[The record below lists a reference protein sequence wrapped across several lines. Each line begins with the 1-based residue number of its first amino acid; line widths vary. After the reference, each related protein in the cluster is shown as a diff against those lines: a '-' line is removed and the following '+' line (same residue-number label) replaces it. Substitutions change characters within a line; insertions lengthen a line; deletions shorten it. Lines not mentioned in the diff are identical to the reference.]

1 MQEIESLFEKS
12 KAALGEKKAKSLWLA
27 YTSETDLHKRREIE
41 GFLHNL
47 LAKRL
52 DETFQKKRIILESPP
67 STVPGSYKL
76 GRIVSGDKEII
87 DFGLSDS
94 QLNQHVGIWGMTG
107 SGKTNIVHLIV
118 SNLINSDKNF
128 LIFDWKRN
136 FRDLLEQ
143 KQNNL
148 RVYTVGRT
156 ISPFHW
162 NPLIPPP
169 DTDPSVWLKQ
179 FIEVCQ
185 HALFLGHGVE
195 RLLQKV
201 FDQLYQKYDIYSGQ
215 AETYPTLE
223 EAQETLDNY
232 KTRGREAQWLDSTKR
247 AIGALCFGG
256 IGEVLN
262 IRTNSELD
270 LNQDI
275 VFELDSL
282 TDSEKTFFTEI
293 ILLWIY
299 HKRLAEPERDQ
310 LKHVVVVEEAH
321 HVLSKEKQ
329 RIIGKETVT
338 DMILRQ
344 IRELGEGIIV
354 IDQQPSLITP
364 TALANTHTHMAMK
377 IFYPDDV
384 YLTTK
389 LLNLNSEDS
398 DYLRMLQ
405 TGFGIVKVPD
415 WHKPFLAKFDFH
427 PIQKGL
433 ITDEKLEWGFYE
445 CFSIE
450 QGYEKLRR
458 KLEKVAREFLSLAKE
473 GFYEDE
479 EELKDLEFRFLM
491 DVAQYPFSGISDR
504 YARLKLSPNHGN
516 KIKNSLLKK
525 GLVDQE
531 GFSNLKGQ
539 IKLLMPTEKAV
550 QILEKRGISLKII
563 PKNLSLEH
571 EYWKFKVKEYVES
584 KDYEVKVEEQL
595 NNGHKVDLVAEKDGR
610 RIAIEIET
618 GKSDSVNN
626 VLKDLEDGFDSVISL
641 ALKYSVMS
649 KLRAELDSVGAF
661 KDARLKLI
669 YVGDILDN
677 KKSGLL

>member
-1 MQEIESLFEKS
+1 MERIESLFQKS
-12 KAALGEKKAKSLWLA
+12 KSVLGEKRAKSLWLA
-27 YTSETDLHKRREIE
+27 YTSETDLNKRREIE
-41 GFLHNL
+41 GFLYGL

-52 DETFQKKRIILESPP
+52 DETFQKKKIILEPP
-67 STVPGSYKL
+67 PETISGPYKIGTV
-76 GRIVSGDKEII
+76 ISGDKEIS
-87 DFGLSDS
+87 DFELSDR
-94 QLNQHVGIWGMTG
+94 QLNQHIGIWGMTG

-118 SNLINSDKNF
+118 SSLIKSDKSF

-169 DTDPSVWLKQ
+169 GTDPSVWLKQ

-201 FDQLYQKYDIYSGQ
+201 FDQLYQKYDVYSGHP
-215 AETYPTLE
+215 EYYPTLE
-223 EAQETLDNY
+223 EAQEILDNY
-232 KTRGREAQWLDSTKR
+232 RTRGREAQWLDSTKR
-247 AIGALCFGG
+247 AVGALCFGG

-262 IRTNSELD
+262 VRTNSELA
-270 LNQDI
+270 LNQNI

-299 HKRLAEPERDQ
+299 HKRLTEPVRDQ
-310 LKHVVVVEEAH
+310 LKHVVIVEEAH
-321 HVLSKEKQ
+321 HVLSYEKQ
-329 RIIGKETVT
+329 RITGKETIT

-377 IFYPDDV
+377 MFYPDDV

-405 TGFGIVKVPD
+405 TGFGIVKVPE
-415 WHKPFLAKFDFH
+415 WHKPFLAKFDFY

-433 ITDEKLEWGFYE
+433 ITDQELEKRLYDAV
-445 CFSIE
+445 SIE
-450 QGYEKLRR
+450 IGYEELR
-458 KLEKVAREFLSLAKE
+458 KEF
-473 GFYEDE
+473 DRVIM
-479 EELKDLEFRFLM
+479 EFRSTVNTEQVEESLSPKEWRLLA
-491 DVAQYPFSGISDR
+491 DVAKYPFSGMVERYHRLGLNAYQGNKAKQGLIQKNLAIDESISGPTGQ
-504 YARLKLSPNHGN
+504 LKLLALTKAGIAKFRENGTDPKS
-516 KIKNSLLKK
+516 IKSNS
-525 GLVDQE
+525 
-531 GFSNLKGQ
+531 
-539 IKLLMPTEKAV
+539 
-550 QILEKRGISLKII
+550 
-563 PKNLSLEH
+563 SLEH
-571 EYWKFKVKEYVES
+571 EYWKHVVKNHLQGKGYVVQ
-584 KDYEVKVEEQL
+584 DEVSL
-595 NNGHKVDLVAEKDGR
+595 HNGHAVDLVAEIDSK

-641 ALKYSVMS
+641 ALKNSVLN
-649 KLRAELDSVGAF
+649 KLRAELDSFGAF
-661 KDARLKLI
+661 KDARLRLI
-669 YVGDILDN
+669 YVGEIMDN
-677 KKSGLL
+677 KEVGLL